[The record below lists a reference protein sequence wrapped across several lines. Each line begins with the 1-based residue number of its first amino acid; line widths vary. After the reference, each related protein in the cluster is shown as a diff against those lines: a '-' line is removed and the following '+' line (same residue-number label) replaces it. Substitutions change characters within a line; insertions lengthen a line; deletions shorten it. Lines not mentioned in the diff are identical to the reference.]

1 MISVE
6 LDSLLMQMYRESFF
20 FSTPDRAVKLDRSDE
35 KVSSSSLCEECI
47 KYRLSA
53 EYTRFIAMV

>member
-1 MISVE
+1 
-6 LDSLLMQMYRESFF
+6 MQMYRESFF